1 MAKPKTN
8 DGAEISV
15 HPAADLFPMLSDTE
29 LADLA
34 KDIKEH
40 GLVHPVV
47 MFKGVLLDGRN
58 RLAAC
63 KIAEVE
69 PTFTEYDGDDPTMF
83 IWSTNFHRR
92 HLKSSQAAMAL
103 AERKKIDPDFVLAV
117 IEPLKQE
124 AAEAKAAG
132 QKSGGKTSGRGRKKV
147 DSLVGKIPPSK
158 TRDKVANSH
167 GTNAKSVATCER
179 ILVEHPELVADIKSG
194 KKSITQATREIKKT
208 EIAKTVDWPDGKYRV
223 IYADPPWSY
232 GNTQPDYHTEQS
244 DHYPTMELKDICAL
258 PVKEL
263 AMDDAV
269 LFIWVT
275 SPTLEES
282 FQVIKAWGF
291 KYKASFVWDKIKHNM
306 GHYNSVRHE
315 FLLIAVRGSCQPDV
329 ARLFD
334 SVYSSEREGH
344 SKKPHFFYEVIDTT
358 YPHGPRIEMFAR
370 NTREGWASYGQQA

>member
-1 MAKPKTN
+1 MAKGRAKD
-8 DGAEISV
+8 DGSKISV

-34 KDIKEH
+34 KDIKQH

-47 MFKGVLLDGRN
+47 MFKGMLLDGRN

-63 KIAEVE
+63 KLAEVE
-69 PTFTEYDGDDPTMF
+69 PSFTEYDGDDPTMF

-103 AERKKIDPDFVLAV
+103 AERKKIDPAFVLAV

-132 QKSGGKTSGRGRKKV
+132 QKSGGRGKKKN
-147 DSLVGKIPPSK
+147 LVGKIPPSLDK
-158 TRDKVANSH
+158 TRDKVAKTH

-179 ILVEHPELVADIKSG
+179 ILAEHPELVADIKSG
-194 KKSITQATREIKKT
+194 RTSITQATRAIKKT
-208 EIAKTVDWPDGKYRV
+208 EIAKKVDWPEGKYRV

-291 KYKASFVWDKIKHNM
+291 KYKASFVWDKIAHNM

-329 ARLFD
+329 AKLFD

-344 SKKPHFFYEVIDTT
+344 SKKPHFFYEVIDTN

>member
-1 MAKPKTN
+1 MVTELK
-8 DGAEISV
+8 V
-15 HPAADLFPMLSDTE
+15 HPIADIFPMLSDDDLRG
-29 LADLA
+29 LAA
-34 KDIKEH
+34 DIKVN
-40 GLVHPVV
+40 GQRDAIIV
-47 MFKGVLLDGRN
+47 FQGKILDGRN
-58 RLAAC
+58 RYKACDLAGVVPRTTDF
-63 KIAEVE
+63 KGSKAEAMIFV
-69 PTFTEYDGDDPTMF
+69 
-83 IWSTNFHRR
+83 WSTNFHRR
-92 HLKSSQAAMAL
+92 HLTSSQAAMAL

-124 AAEAKAAG
+124 AAESKKRKPMTSSQKAIAMAEH
-132 QKSGGKTSGRGRKKV
+132 KSVGGKIR
-147 DSLVGKIPPSK
+147 PQK
-158 TRDKVANSH
+158 TAAKVAKTH

-179 ILVEHPELVADIKSG
+179 ILAEHPELVADIKSG

-208 EIAKTVDWPDGKYRV
+208 EIAKTVDWPEGKYRV

-232 GNTQPDYHTEQS
+232 GNTQPDYHTEQR

-291 KYKASFVWDKIKHNM
+291 KYKASFVWDKIGHNM

-315 FLLIAVRGSCQPDV
+315 FLLIAVRGSCPPDV
-329 ARLFD
+329 PRLFD
-334 SVYSSEREGH
+334 SVVSEQREGH
-344 SKKPHFFYEVIDTT
+344 SKKPDSFYDVIDTI
-358 YPHGPRIEMFAR
+358 YPHGPRIELFAR
-370 NTREGWASYGQQA
+370 NTRKGWAGYGNQA